1 MKDKAII
8 PTGVD
13 RPLREG
19 DYIISTTDM
28 SGRITAANA
37 VLVDY
42 SGYTEEE
49 LLGNQHNIVRHPDMP
64 RSVFWL
70 AWETIRGGEDFHGY
84 IKNLSRDG
92 RHYWVHAHIA
102 PLHDEQGEP
111 SGYRSVRR
119 KPKQVAV
126 DAIDALYARMRE
138 AEEAAGPRDAI
149 EAGLAVLRAE
159 LASRKASY
167 EELVASL

>member
-1 MKDKAII
+1 MKDKAVV
-8 PTGVD
+8 PTGVE
-13 RPLREG
+13 RLLREG
-19 DYIISTTDM
+19 EYIISTTDT
-28 SGRITAANA
+28 SGRITSANA
-37 VLVDY
+37 VLMDY
-42 SGYTEEE
+42 SGYTAQE

-102 PLHDEQGEP
+102 PVHDAQGEP
-111 SGYRSVRR
+111 TGYRSVRR
-119 KPKQVAV
+119 KPKQAAVESVAV
-126 DAIDALYARMRE
+126 LYTRMRE
-138 AEEAAGPRDAI
+138 AEKAAGTKDAI

-159 LASRKASY
+159 LASRQLSY